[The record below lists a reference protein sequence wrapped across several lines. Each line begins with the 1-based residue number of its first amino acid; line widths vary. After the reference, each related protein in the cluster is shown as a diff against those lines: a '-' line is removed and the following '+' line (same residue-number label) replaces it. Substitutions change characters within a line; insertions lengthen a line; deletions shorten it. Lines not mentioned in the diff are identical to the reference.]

1 MTNIKDIKADD
12 DFYLEVYENDYKT
25 SKDRIKEALKK
36 RIQEEWYESTEEF
49 ASDFLIKS
57 MMKEKWPTKADEV
70 LLKYLRFIWETE
82 WWTASTKEFTINS
95 NIPKLDNKNLL
106 SM

>member
-36 RIQEEWYESTEEF
+36 RIQEE
-49 ASDFLIKS
+49 
-57 MMKEKWPTKADEV
+57 
-70 LLKYLRFIWETE
+70 
-82 WWTASTKEFTINS
+82 
-95 NIPKLDNKNLL
+95 
-106 SM
+106 